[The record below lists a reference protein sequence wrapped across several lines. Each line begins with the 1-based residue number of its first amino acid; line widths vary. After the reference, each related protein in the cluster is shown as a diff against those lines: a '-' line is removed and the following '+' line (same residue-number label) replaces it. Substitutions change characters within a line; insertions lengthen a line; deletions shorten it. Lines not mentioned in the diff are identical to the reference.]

1 MKTVLVELFKPDELV
16 ESVGT
21 VGTVGISL
29 FSKFQDFIT
38 KLYNNNKNWIQDKQY
53 NLDKFL
59 ELQNIKRLMRM
70 IAIQFSDKFKLN
82 PKFEFKNINLE
93 DNGIKCSG
101 TLYIERASIQKTKV
115 DWIRRTIEIGR
126 DKSTHVLNSKIK
138 EILNIHGEKLNTKRI
153 TTIEDI
159 SNDFENYKAY
169 NLDKDDIDNN
179 IILKTHTDLG
189 NDCESMNIRYINKN
203 GQLVFKDTFTNNL
216 KEKSQTLT
224 TYFNDSPVD
233 ARGKKT
239 KRKKK
244 KRKRTKRRKIYKKKI

>member
-1 MKTVLVELFKPDELV
+1 MKTVLVESV
-16 ESVGT
+16 E
-21 VGTVGISL
+21 ISL
-29 FSKFQDFIT
+29 TTRFNNFIT
-38 KLYNNNKNWIQDKQY
+38 KLHNNNNNWIQAKQD
-53 NLDKFL
+53 NLKKFL
-59 ELQNIKRLMRM
+59 ELQNMNHFMRM
-70 IAIQFSDKFKLN
+70 IAIHFSDKFKLN

-126 DKSTHVLNSKIK
+126 DKSTHMLNSKIK

-216 KEKSQTLT
+216 KGKSQTLT

-244 KRKRTKRRKIYKKKI
+244 KRKRKRTKRRKIYKKKI

>member
-1 MKTVLVELFKPDELV
+1 MKTVLVELYKPDKLVESVELV
-16 ESVGT
+16 ESVG
-21 VGTVGISL
+21 ISL
-29 FSKFQDFIT
+29 TPEFKNFIT
-38 KLYNNNKNWIQDKQY
+38 KLYNNNKNWIQDKQD
-53 NLDKFL
+53 NLDNFL
-59 ELQNIKRLMRM
+59 KLQNIKRIKRI

-82 PKFEFKNINLE
+82 PKFKFENINLE

-101 TLYIERASIQKTKV
+101 TLYIERASIGKTKV
-115 DWIRRTIEIGR
+115 DWLRRTIEIGR
-126 DKSTHVLNSKIK
+126 DTSTHVLNSLIY
-138 EILNIHGEKLNTKRI
+138 EELNMHGKKLNTKRI

-169 NLDKDDIDNN
+169 NLDKDDIVNN

-189 NDCESMNIRYINKN
+189 DDCNMMTIRYINKN
-203 GQLVFKDTFTNNL
+203 GQLVFKDTYTN
-216 KEKSQTLT
+216 KERESETLT
-224 TYFNDSPVD
+224 TYFNESPVD

>member
-1 MKTVLVELFKPDELV
+1 MKTVLVELYKPDKLFE
-16 ESVGT
+16 
-21 VGTVGISL
+21 ISL
-29 FSKFQDFIT
+29 TPKFNNFLT
-38 KLYNNNKNWIQDKQY
+38 KLYNNNKNWIQDKQD
-53 NLDKFL
+53 NLDNFL
-59 ELQNIKRLMRM
+59 KLQNINPYKWI

-101 TLYIERASIQKTKV
+101 TLYIERASIGKTKV
-115 DWIRRTIEIGR
+115 NWIRRRIEIGR
-126 DKSTHVLNSKIK
+126 DTSEHVLNSLIN
-138 EILNIHGEKLNTKRI
+138 EELNMHGKKLNTKRI

-169 NLDKDDIDNN
+169 NLDKDDIVNN

-189 NDCESMNIRYINKN
+189 DDCNMMTIRYINNN
-203 GQLVFKDTFTNNL
+203 GQLVFKDTYTN
-216 KEKSQTLT
+216 KERESETLT
-224 TYFNDSPVD
+224 TYFNESPVD

>member
-1 MKTVLVELFKPDELV
+1 MKTVLVELFKPDKLV
-16 ESVGT
+16 ESVESVENLLT
-21 VGTVGISL
+21 P
-29 FSKFQDFIT
+29 KFQDFIR
-38 KLYNNNKNWIQDKQY
+38 KLYNNNKNWIQVKQD

-59 ELQNIKRLMRM
+59 KLQNIRRFMRI

-82 PKFEFKNINLE
+82 PKFNFENINLE

-101 TLYIERASIQKTKV
+101 TLYIERASIGKTKF
-115 DWIRRTIEIGR
+115 DWHNGVIIGR
-126 DKSTHVLNSKIK
+126 DTSTHVLNSLIK
-138 EILNIHGEKLNTKRI
+138 EELNIHGEKLNTKRI

-159 SNDFENYKAY
+159 SNDFEKFKAY

-179 IILKTHTDLG
+179 IILLTNTDLG
-189 NDCESMNIRYINKN
+189 DDCKITNIRYINKK
-203 GQLVFKDTFTNNL
+203 GQLVFKDTYTN
-216 KEKSQTLT
+216 KEGKSETLT

>member
-1 MKTVLVELFKPDELV
+1 MKTVLVESV
-16 ESVGT
+16 E
-21 VGTVGISL
+21 ISL
-29 FSKFQDFIT
+29 TTRFNNFIT
-38 KLYNNNKNWIQDKQY
+38 KLHNNNNNWIQAKQD
-53 NLDKFL
+53 NLKKFL
-59 ELQNIKRLMRM
+59 ELQNMNHFMRM
-70 IAIQFSDKFKLN
+70 IAIHFSDKFKLN

-126 DKSTHVLNSKIK
+126 DKSTHMLNSKIK

-216 KEKSQTLT
+216 K
-224 TYFNDSPVD
+224 
-233 ARGKKT
+233 
-239 KRKKK
+239 
-244 KRKRTKRRKIYKKKI
+244 